1 MAVRHEAV
9 QESVPE
15 AAKNLLLV
23 LASSGILTPDWKVS
37 GHAGGGTCCK
47 QVQPDIQ
54 NANILPCDGLV

>member
-37 GHAGGGTCCK
+37 GQAGGGTCCK

-54 NANILPCDGLV
+54 NASILPCAGLV